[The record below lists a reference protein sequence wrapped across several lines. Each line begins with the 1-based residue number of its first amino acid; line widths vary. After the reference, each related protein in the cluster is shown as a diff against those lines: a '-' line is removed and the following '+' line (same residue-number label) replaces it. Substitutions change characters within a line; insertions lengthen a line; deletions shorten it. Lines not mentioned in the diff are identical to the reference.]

1 MLRLINVSIVG
12 TGQTKFGR
20 HTEYDLRELFTLAA
34 NEAVAE
40 AGITTKDVQALFVG
54 NLSADLFNRQ
64 CHIAPLVADFA
75 GMKGVPATK
84 CEAACASSAT
94 ALRAAIF
101 ALEAGLY
108 DVVMAGGVEKMTDL
122 STAGVVETLASA
134 ADQTFEASAGL
145 TFPGVFA
152 VMAVAHMRQFGTTRE
167 QLAAVAIKNHHNA
180 VSNPL
185 AQFQQEVTLDKV
197 LCSRMVAWP
206 LALFDCSPISDGAA
220 AVVLVRNKDA
230 HKYTDAPVRIVG
242 SGQASGS
249 MNMSDREHLHTLQ
262 AAKKASAQAYKQAKL
277 AAKDIDFAEVHDC
290 FTIAEIIA
298 TEDLGFFK
306 PGEGGP
312 AVEQGRTQIGAE
324 KPINTSG
331 GLKAKG
337 HPVGATGVAQ
347 VIELYHQ
354 LRNEAGKRQVPNASV
369 GLAHNVG
376 GTGATCCI
384 HICKRW

>member
-1 MLRLINVSIVG
+1 VINVSIVG
-12 TGQTKFGR
+12 AGQTKFGR
-20 HTEYDLRELFTLAA
+20 HTEYDLRELFALAA
-34 NEAVAE
+34 NEAVSE
-40 AGITTKDVQALFVG
+40 AGITPKGVQALFVG

-75 GMKGVPATK
+75 GMKGIAATR

-94 ALRAAIF
+94 ALRAAIL
-101 ALEAGLY
+101 ALESGLY
-108 DVVMAGGVEKMTDL
+108 NVVIAGGVEKMTDL
-122 STAGVVETLASA
+122 PTAGVVETLAMA
-134 ADQTFEASAGL
+134 ADQTFEAGAGL
-145 TFPGVFA
+145 TFPGIFA
-152 VMAVAHMRQFGTTRE
+152 VMAVAHMQKFGTTRE
-167 QLAAVAIKNHHNA
+167 QLAAVAVKNHHNA
-180 VSNPL
+180 MNNPL
-185 AQFQQEVTLDKV
+185 AQFQQEITVEKV
-197 LCSRMVAWP
+197 LSSRMVAWP
-206 LALFDCSPISDGAA
+206 LGLFDCSPISDGAA
-220 AVVLVRNKDA
+220 AIVLVRTKDA
-230 HKYTDAPVRIVG
+230 RKYTDAPVKIIG
-242 SGQASGS
+242 SAQASGS
-249 MNMSDREHLHTLQ
+249 MNLCDRENLHTLL
-262 AAKKASAQAYKQAKL
+262 AAKQASVEAYKQAKL
-277 AAKDIDFAEVHDC
+277 DAKDIDFAEVHDC

-354 LRNEAGKRQVPNASV
+354 LRNEAGKRQVPNADV
-369 GLAHNVG
+369 GLTHNVG